1 MQQLK
6 QKLKAGKRP
15 KNSGWDESPLSGEIE
30 IVIPNKKFKGSNKLQ
45 PPSTP
50 TTPQVRKKKISMSSN
65 NNWLPNK
72 PLISEQNLKET
83 SSTNSRNRR
92 VNFVLNKNTAQ
103 GKA

>member
-1 MQQLK
+1 
-6 QKLKAGKRP
+6 
-15 KNSGWDESPLSGEIE
+15 
-30 IVIPNKKFKGSNKLQ
+30 
-45 PPSTP
+45 
-50 TTPQVRKKKISMSSN
+50 MSSN

-103 GKA
+103 GKASRWSFYNVNSIENFVLRKYNSE